1 MPCSVHLI
9 MMLQGGEIMP
19 LTIPA
24 LIISIVLFFIL
35 FFGIGFLLNMLFRAA
50 WIMAILFPLIALYI
64 INDAKLINYFKN
76 PSTTFG
82 KIGEHITALHTAD
95 VIILTSGFSGS
106 IVAGFT
112 MKYLRKK
119 GYQMF

>member
-1 MPCSVHLI
+1 
-9 MMLQGGEIMP
+9 MP
-19 LTIPA
+19 LTIPS

-35 FFGIGFLLNMLFRAA
+35 FFGIGFLLNMLFRAS
-50 WIMAILFPLIALYI
+50 WIMAILFPLLAIYI
-64 INDAKLINYFKN
+64 INDVKLIQYVKN
-76 PSTTFG
+76 PSQTFG
-82 KIGEHITALHTAD
+82 SMGAQISALHIAD
-95 VIILTSGFSGS
+95 IVILTSGFIGA

>member
-1 MPCSVHLI
+1 M
-9 MMLQGGEIMP
+9 Q
-19 LTIPA
+19 LTIPS

-35 FFGIGFLLNMLFRAA
+35 FFGIGFLLNMLFRAS
-50 WIMAILFPLIALYI
+50 WIMAFLFPVIALYI
-64 INDAKLINYFKN
+64 INNAKLINYFKD

-82 KIGEHITALHTAD
+82 HLGEKVTSIATAD
-95 VIILTSGFSGS
+95 FIILSSGFLGT
-106 IVAGFT
+106 VAAGIT